1 MSEKSDNICIEP
13 HTMIDDADR
22 PIADANANRF
32 GGGKNAKN
40 GPCAPPSLSRLAD
53 DVGGSPPD
61 VKQSTKTGRVNG
73 GAARAFSFG
82 PFHLIPTQRL
92 LLEAGKPRRL
102 GSRALDILIAL
113 VERHGEL
120 LSKEELMARV
130 WPKMFVEP
138 SNLTVH
144 VAALRRVLGDGR
156 NGNRYL
162 VNIPGRGYRFVA
174 PVRVADEAMPSLPQ
188 LQPIVAS
195 GANNLPAQ
203 ITRLVGRAE
212 ALRTLAAQLSEQ
224 RLITIVGPGGI
235 GKTSVALAVAEA
247 VAGSYEHG
255 VWIVDLAHLRD
266 PSPVPDALAS
276 ETLSD
281 DPLPSLVESIRR
293 KQMLLVLDNCA
304 HMVEAAASLAGRILR
319 GAPGVRILATS
330 REPLRV
336 EGERRH
342 RLSPLDVPPAS
353 VPLTA
358 AEALRFS
365 AIELFVQRAAAKLD
379 GFELNDSDASI
390 VADLCR
396 KLDGLPLAIE
406 FAADQIDTFG
416 VRGLSARLAGRLQL
430 LTGGYRTALP
440 RHQSL
445 RAMLDWSYDRIPE
458 PERVVLRR
466 LSILPGK
473 YSLEAA
479 IAVAAGDEMAVP
491 AVIDHIM
498 SLVTKS
504 LIAADISG
512 KEALYRML
520 ETTRCYALEKLQE
533 SGELDAVA
541 RRHAKGCQD
550 QLQQV
555 AAE

>member
-1 MSEKSDNICIEP
+1 MSEKSDNCCIER
-13 HTMIDDADR
+13 HTIIADR
-22 PIADANANRF
+22 RFMDLNANRF
-32 GGGKNAKN
+32 GARENAKN
-40 GPCAPPSLSRLAD
+40 GPALSLSRLAGD
-53 DVGGSPPD
+53 IGRSPPD
-61 VKQSTKTGRVNG
+61 VRQSTKTG
-73 GAARAFSFG
+73 GAAPTFSFG

-92 LLEAGKPRRL
+92 LLEAGEPLRL

-188 LQPIVAS
+188 LQPIVVS
-195 GANNLPAQ
+195 GANKLPPQ

-247 VAGSYEHG
+247 VAGGYEHG
-255 VWIVDLAHLRD
+255 VWVVDLAHLSD
-266 PSPVPDALAS
+266 PSLVPDALAS
-276 ETLSD
+276 EALSD
-281 DPLPSLVESIRR
+281 DLLPSLVESIRG

-304 HMVEAAASLAGRILR
+304 HLVEAAAPLAGRILR

-330 REPLRV
+330 REPLRA

-342 RLSPLDVPPAS
+342 RVSPLDVPPAS

-406 FAADQIDTFG
+406 FAADHIDAFG
-416 VRGLSARLAGRLQL
+416 VRGLSSRLAGRLQL
-430 LTGGYRTALP
+430 LTGGYRTAQP

-445 RAMLDWSYDRIPE
+445 RAMLDWSYDQLPE
-458 PERVVLRR
+458 PERDVLRR
-466 LSILPGK
+466 LSIFPGK
-473 YSLEAA
+473 YSLEEA
-479 IAVAAGDEMAVP
+479 IAVAAGDEIAVP

-504 LIAADISG
+504 LIAADISC
-512 KEALYRML
+512 KEPLYRML
-520 ETTRCYALEKLQE
+520 ETTRCYALEKLRE
-533 SGELDAVA
+533 SGEFNAVA
-541 RRHAKGCQD
+541 RRHAEGCQD
-550 QLQQV
+550 LLQQV

>member
-1 MSEKSDNICIEP
+1 MINSIEP
-13 HTMIDDADR
+13 CPPLSHSKS
-22 PIADANANRF
+22 PADAGADAGNRH
-32 GGGKNAKN
+32 
-40 GPCAPPSLSRLAD
+40 PSAEP
-53 DVGGSPPD
+53 V
-61 VKQSTKTGRVNG
+61 RVNG
-73 GAARAFSFG
+73 GAARTFSFG

-92 LLEAGKPRRL
+92 LLEAGKPLRL

-113 VERHGEL
+113 VERDGEL

-174 PVRVADEAMPSLPQ
+174 PVRVADDAIPSLPQ
-188 LQPIVAS
+188 LQPIGAS
-195 GANNLPAQ
+195 GANHLPAQ

-224 RLITIVGPGGI
+224 RFITIVGPGGI
-235 GKTSVALAVAEA
+235 GKSSVALAVAKA
-247 VAGSYEHG
+247 VAGNYEHG
-255 VWIVDLAHLRD
+255 VWIVDLARLSD
-266 PSPVPDALAS
+266 PSLVPDALAS
-276 ETLSD
+276 EALSD

-304 HMVEAAASLAGRILR
+304 HLVEAAASLAGRILR

-353 VPLTA
+353 VPLTV

-406 FAADQIDTFG
+406 FAADHIDTFG

-466 LSILPGK
+466 LSIFPGK

-479 IAVAAGDEMAVP
+479 IAVAAGGEMAVP

-512 KEALYRML
+512 KEPLYRLL
-520 ETTRCYALEKLQE
+520 ETTRCYALEKLRE
-533 SGELDAVA
+533 SGEFDAVA
-541 RRHAKGCQD
+541 RRHAEGCQD
-550 QLQQV
+550 LRFQV